1 MKKEVKNEQ
10 KTGRHTALL
19 YALIPLIICLAL
31 FVVNPFLP
39 LEAPE
44 IGTGDVSALGAQ
56 NPGTLPVDY
65 SGMPLRLRIPKIA
78 VDAPFEPVGVLAD
91 GSMGVPKQPE
101 RVGWYAFG
109 PRPGEHGSA
118 VVAGHRGWK
127 NGMAVFDRL
136 SELRIGDTILV
147 ADADNVWHTF
157 IVRGSKVFDPKQDA
171 AEVFR
176 RENDSVD
183 TGVGS
188 TAKNGIFLNL
198 ITCEGEWDRASGQF
212 TKRLVVFAEGV

>member
-1 MKKEVKNEQ
+1 MKTNAILWAFV
-10 KTGRHTALL
+10 
-19 YALIPLIICLAL
+19 PLAFGLGL

-39 LEAPE
+39 LEAPDGR
-44 IGTGDVSALGAQ
+44 INDVSALGTQ

-65 SGMPLRLRIPKIA
+65 SGTPLQLRIPRIG

-127 NGMAVFDRL
+127 SGEAVFDRL
-136 SELRIGDTILV
+136 SELRVGDTILV
-147 ADADNVWHTF
+147 ADAENVWHTF
-157 IVRGSKVFDPKQDA
+157 IVRGSKVYGPTDSTE
-171 AEVFR
+171 EVFGLETSAR
-176 RENDSVD
+176 
-183 TGVGS
+183 
-188 TAKNGIFLNL
+188 KNGTFLNL
-198 ITCEGEWDRASGQF
+198 ITCEGEWDRAAGQF
-212 TKRLVVFAEGV
+212 TKRLVVFAEGI

>member
-1 MKKEVKNEQ
+1 MKEHAIFWVF
-10 KTGRHTALL
+10 L
-19 YALIPLIICLAL
+19 PLAMGTAL

-44 IGTGDVSALGAQ
+44 IGAEDISLLGTQ

-65 SGMPLRLRIPKIA
+65 SGMPLQLRIPKIG
-78 VDAPFEPVGVLAD
+78 VDAAFEPVGVLAD
-91 GSMGVPKQPE
+91 GSMGVPKAPE

-109 PRPGEHGSA
+109 PRPGERGSA

-136 SELRIGDTILV
+136 SELRTGDTILV
-147 ADADNVWHTF
+147 ADVENVWHTF
-157 IVRGSKVFDPKQDA
+157 VVRGSKVFEPTEDTDA
-171 AEVFR
+171 VFGR
-176 RENDSVD
+176 AIVPFGNARGG
-183 TGVGS
+183 T
-188 TAKNGIFLNL
+188 FLNL
-198 ITCEGEWDRASGQF
+198 ITCEGEWDRVAGQF

>member
-1 MKKEVKNEQ
+1 MKRNPILWAFV
-10 KTGRHTALL
+10 LL
-19 YALIPLIICLAL
+19 AVGLAL
-31 FVVNPFLP
+31 FVVNPFSP

-44 IGTGDVSALGAQ
+44 ISVGDVSALGAQ

-65 SGMPLRLRIPKIA
+65 SGMPLRLRIPKIG

-109 PRPGEHGSA
+109 PRPGERGSA

-136 SELRIGDTILV
+136 SELRVGDTILV
-147 ADADNVWHTF
+147 ADAENMWHTF
-157 IVRGSKVFDPKQDA
+157 VVRGSKVFGPMENTD
-171 AEVFR
+171 EVFGR
-176 RENDSVD
+176 NHAVAGGTNSV
-183 TGVGS
+183 
-188 TAKNGIFLNL
+188 FLNL
-198 ITCEGEWDRASGQF
+198 ITCEGEWDRSAGQF
-212 TKRLVVFAEGV
+212 TKRLVVFSEGI

>member
-1 MKKEVKNEQ
+1 MKQQAQNDP
-10 KTGRHTALL
+10 KTAEIRASFWALL
-19 YALIPLIICLAL
+19 PLAMGLVL
-31 FVVNPFLP
+31 FVVNPFSP

-44 IGTGDVSALGAQ
+44 INVDNVSALGTQ

-65 SGMPLRLRIPKIA
+65 SGMPLQLRIQRIG

-109 PRPGEHGSA
+109 PRPGERGSA

-136 SELRIGDTILV
+136 SELRAGDTILV
-147 ADADNVWHTF
+147 ADAENVWHTF
-157 IVRGSKVFDPKQDA
+157 IVRGSKVFDPTQDTE
-171 AEVFR
+171 EVFR
-176 RENDSVD
+176 RA
-183 TGVGS
+183 GVSGRS
-188 TAKNGIFLNL
+188 GKNGVFLNL
-198 ITCEGEWDRASGQF
+198 ITCEGEWDRSAGQF
-212 TKRLVVFAEGV
+212 TKRLVVFAEGI